1 MNLQRHKALIESHAN
16 VLEIQA
22 ASTARELAE
31 KAFQEAA
38 SARKD
43 NQRIAVR
50 TWLSARNVQLDHD
63 GYTGV
68 REAYPSTG
76 LWVLQKT
83 AIVAW
88 HDNEHPSGSLVWI
101 HGIPGAGMT
110 QPSTPSSRTKCI
122 GRENC
127 VSFCD
132 HREVEVTTINYRR
145 LLLL

>member
-1 MNLQRHKALIESHAN
+1 VSRSCDGIDAFLPKAAWKQLFRAVWKDFDSRFKHLLMNLQRHKALIESHAN

-31 KAFQEAA
+31 KAFQEAD

-43 NQRIAVR
+43 NQRILVR
-50 TWLSARNVQLDHD
+50 TWLLARNVQLDHD
-63 GYTGV
+63 VYTGV

-76 LWVLQKT
+76 FWVLQKT
-83 AIVAW
+83 AVAAW

-110 QPSTPSSRTKCI
+110 Q
-122 GRENC
+122 
-127 VSFCD
+127 
-132 HREVEVTTINYRR
+132 
-145 LLLL
+145 

>member
-1 MNLQRHKALIESHAN
+1 MMNLQRHKALIESHAN

-31 KAFQEAA
+31 KAFQEAD

-43 NQRIAVR
+43 NQRIVVR

-63 GYTGV
+63 VYTGV

-83 AIVAW
+83 AVAAW

-110 QPSTPSSRTKCI
+110 Q
-122 GRENC
+122 
-127 VSFCD
+127 
-132 HREVEVTTINYRR
+132 
-145 LLLL
+145 